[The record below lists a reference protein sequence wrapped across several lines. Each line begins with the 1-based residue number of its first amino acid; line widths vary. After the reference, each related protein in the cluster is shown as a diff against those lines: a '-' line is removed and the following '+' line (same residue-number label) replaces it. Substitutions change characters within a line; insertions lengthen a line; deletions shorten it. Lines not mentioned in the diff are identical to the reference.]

1 MKANH
6 LHSILPNTILKPEQ
20 AISFLELVLKR
31 MLHAELQF
39 GPEIEKVHENFQISI
54 RNLLHYLVLRSE
66 EVRPLQDYLHE
77 RGLSSLSNSESH
89 TFSQLVQTLRWL
101 SDKTDFTPYQSSSV
115 CDYNT
120 GMDLLNRHTQ
130 QLLGPNTH
138 SDYPHIMVTF
148 SSDMAEDRKIVQD
161 LLMAGMTVARI
172 NCAHDG
178 PVVWEKMIDILKKAC
193 AKTGKGCK
201 IYMDLAG
208 PKIRVSEIISK
219 NGKEEKSELMLAE
232 GDKVRLVEK
241 KPKVKIKAT
250 QDSKG
255 KEPKQCALL
264 VVQPKGL
271 IAMMKKGEH
280 IFFDDGKF
288 EARIIANDGSTADV
302 EIMRISTKKPV
313 LKAQKGVNLPDSDLN
328 FSPLT
333 DEDINCLPFICKH
346 ADMVGYSF
354 VGLPTDVEQLRG
366 KMLEHTQEP
375 PAIILKIERLAAV
388 QNLPHLLINGMRDAR
403 LGVMIARGDL
413 AVEIGFERLSEIQ
426 QEILWICEAAHVPV
440 IWATQV
446 LETMNK
452 TGFATRS
459 EISDASMGIMAEC
472 VMLNKGPHVVKTVE
486 TLADI
491 LTRLSGHMDKKRYI
505 HRPLSIAR
513 SFLKG

>member
-1 MKANH
+1 MKANQI
-6 LHSILPNTILKPEQ
+6 HSILPNTILKPEQ
-20 AISFLELVLKR
+20 AISFLELILKR
-31 MLHAELQF
+31 MQHAELQF
-39 GPEIEKVHENFQISI
+39 GPDIEKVHDSFQTSI
-54 RNLLHYLVLRSE
+54 RNLLHYLVMRSE

-89 TFSQLVQTLRWL
+89 TFSQLVQTLQWL
-101 SDKTDFTPYQSSSV
+101 SAGADLSSYQSSSV
-115 CDYNT
+115 CNFNI

-130 QLLGPNTH
+130 ELLGPNTH
-138 SDYPHIMVTF
+138 ADFPHIMVTF
-148 SSDMAEDRKIVQD
+148 SAEMADDRKILQD

-172 NCAHDG
+172 NCAHDN
-178 PVVWEKMIDILKKAC
+178 PDVWEKMINNLKKAC

-201 IYMDLAG
+201 VYMDLAG
-208 PKIRVSEIISK
+208 PKIRVSDIVSK
-219 NGKEEKSELMLAE
+219 NGKEAKGELTLAE
-232 GDKVRLVEK
+232 GDNVMLVEK
-241 KPKVKIKAT
+241 KTKDKKDKI
-250 QDSKG
+250 SK
-255 KEPKQCALL
+255 PHALL

-271 IAMMKKGEH
+271 ISMMKKGEH

-288 EARIIANDGSTADV
+288 EAKIINADKKTAEA
-302 EIMRISTKKPV
+302 EIIRISTKKPV
-313 LKAQKGVNLPDSDLN
+313 LKAQKGLNLPDSDLI

-333 DEDINCLPFICKH
+333 DEDTKCLPFICQH

-354 VGLPTDVEQLRG
+354 VGLPNDVEQLRA
-366 KMLEHTQEP
+366 KMLEYTQEP

-388 QNLPHLLINGMRDAR
+388 QNLPDLLINGMRDSR

-446 LETMNK
+446 LENMNK

-505 HRPLSIAR
+505 HRPLSIAK